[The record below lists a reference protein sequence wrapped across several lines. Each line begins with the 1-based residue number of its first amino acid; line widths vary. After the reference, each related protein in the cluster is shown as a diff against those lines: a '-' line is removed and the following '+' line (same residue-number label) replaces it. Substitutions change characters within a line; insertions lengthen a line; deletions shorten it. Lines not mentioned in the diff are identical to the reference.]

1 VRKRLFRVSLLAAVA
16 AMLITGVAVV
26 LFGTWQLGRQAD
38 EQLRYQAS
46 IALAL
51 ALATDP
57 DPGAPSGSPTA
68 GDHRPSL
75 RGLLP
80 SVRAGG
86 RYPEATYLEV
96 RTPTRV
102 VRDGPRPSG
111 SVRTEV
117 ATAVGMK
124 VVARVPQSAV
134 TADVVQLLL
143 TVLGVA
149 GLSAVAAVLTA
160 SRQSGQF
167 TRPLAVLADNADRV
181 GRGESRLQP
190 IHSGIEELD
199 RVADGLSRSAQ
210 SIAATLAAERDFAS
224 DASHQLRT
232 PLTALSMRLEEIS
245 TSRDIGEVQEE
256 ARVALYQVERLTQ
269 VVDGLLARSRR
280 THRETMIPLDLNLL
294 LRQQVEEWGPAFRER
309 SRELRLAPLEP
320 LRVRA
325 TPSALSQVAATLIE
339 NSLKHGGGAA
349 TIAGRRIGG
358 SVVVEFTDDG
368 PGVPPELGSRVFER
382 SVSSSGSTGLGLAL
396 ARDLAEADGGR
407 LELVRA
413 TPPVFALF
421 LNAPDGVS
429 PGLAG

>member
-1 VRKRLFRVSLLAAVA
+1 MSLVA
-16 AMLITGVAVV
+16 AAAGMLITGVAVV
-26 LFGTWQLGRQAD
+26 VFGTWLLGRQAD
-38 EQLRYQAS
+38 QELRYRAAVALS
-46 IALAL
+46 LAVALAP
-51 ALATDP
+51 D
-57 DPGAPSGSPTA
+57 DPGPVGSA
-68 GDHRPSL
+68 AAAEYRPSL
-75 RGLLP
+75 PSLLQ

-86 RYPEATYLEV
+86 RYGDVTFLEV
-96 RTPTRV
+96 RMLTKVVLVGPPPQGSTRTKTVSGAGVQVVAHVPQAAITAEV
-102 VRDGPRPSG
+102 VR
-111 SVRTEV
+111 
-117 ATAVGMK
+117 
-124 VVARVPQSAV
+124 
-134 TADVVQLLL
+134 LLL
-143 TVLGVA
+143 TVLVIA
-149 GLSAVAAVLTA
+149 ATAAVATVLTA

-167 TRPLAVLADNADRV
+167 TRPLAVLADNAGRV

-210 SIAATLAAERDFAS
+210 SIAAALAAEREFAS

-245 TSRDIGEVQEE
+245 TSRDLGEVQEE
-256 ARVALYQVERLTQ
+256 ARVALNQVERLTQ

-280 THRETMIPLDLNLL
+280 THRETTVSLDLDLL
-294 LRQQVEEWGPAFRER
+294 LQQQVEEWGPAFRER
-309 SRELRLAPLEP
+309 RRELRLAPLGE

-325 TPSALSQVAATLIE
+325 TPSALSQIAATLIE
-339 NSLKHGGGAA
+339 NSLQHGGGAV

-368 PGVPPELGSRVFER
+368 PGIPPELGSRVFER

-421 LNAPDGVS
+421 LNAPEQG
-429 PGLAG
+429 

>member
-16 AMLITGVAVV
+16 GMLITGVAVV

-51 ALATDP
+51 ALATAP
-57 DPGAPSGSPTA
+57 DSGAPAGSPTA

-75 RGLLP
+75 PGLLP

-102 VRDGPRPSG
+102 VQEGPRPSG
-111 SVRTEV
+111 SVRTQV
-117 ATAVGMK
+117 ATAVGMR
-124 VVARVPQSAV
+124 VVAQVPQSAV

-149 GLSAVAAVLTA
+149 GSSAVAAVLTA

-190 IHSGIEELD
+190 IRSGIEELD

-210 SIAATLAAERDFAS
+210 SIAATLAAEREFAS

-280 THRETMIPLDLNLL
+280 THRETMIALDLNLL
-294 LRQQVEEWGPAFRER
+294 LRRQVEEWAPAFRER
-309 SRELRLAPLEP
+309 GRELRLAPLEP

-339 NSLKHGGGAA
+339 NSLQHGGGAA

-368 PGVPPELGSRVFER
+368 PGIPPELGSQVFER

-421 LNAPDGVS
+421 LNAPERG
-429 PGLAG
+429 